1 MKTIQIT
8 IDEKLLAALDA
19 DEEVKKLGR
28 SALFRKIAAEFL
40 KSRRRSR
47 ISSSYRKAYG
57 DGSGLGPEFAG
68 WERESIWP
76 AE

>member
-1 MKTIQIT
+1 MRTIQIT

-19 DEEVKKLGR
+19 DEEVRKLGR

-40 KSRRRSR
+40 ESRRRTG
-47 ISSSYRKAYG
+47 ISSRYRKAYG

-68 WERESIWP
+68 WERESTWP

>member
-8 IDEKLLAALDA
+8 IDEKLLSALDA

-28 SALFRKIAAEFL
+28 SALFRKIVAEFL
-40 KSRRRSR
+40 ESRRRTG
-47 ISSSYRKAYG
+47 ISSRYRTAYG
-57 DGSGLGPEFAG
+57 DGGGLGQEFAG
-68 WERESIWP
+68 WERESTWP

>member
-40 KSRRRSR
+40 ESRHRTG

-57 DGSGLGPEFAG
+57 DGSGLGTEFAG
-68 WERESIWP
+68 WEGEGTWP

>member
-1 MKTIQIT
+1 MRTIQIT

-19 DEEVKKLGR
+19 DEEAKKIGR
-28 SALFRKIAAEFL
+28 SALYRKIAAEFL
-40 KSRRRSR
+40 ESRRRTG
-47 ISSSYRKAYG
+47 ISSRYRKAYG

-68 WERESIWP
+68 WERESTWP